1 MKQTKPGVSQILMG
15 GEKGG
20 EAVAAFFFLDHG
32 LVPRARDTEQEE
44 ASIVHKLHRH
54 VKEAVCSFNITVINM
69 CIYWVSL

>member
-1 MKQTKPGVSQILMG
+1 MKHTKPGVSQILMG

-20 EAVAAFFFLDHG
+20 EAVAAFFFFLDHG
-32 LVPRARDTEQEE
+32 LVPRDTEQEE